1 MLVCFPYK
9 SNYSRP
15 SVSGALD
22 RLMHCVVKM
31 PYPMHLLIKSCHT
44 AFVMLKYILHSLF
57 SYSR

>member
-44 AFVMLKYILHSLF
+44 AFVMLKYILH
-57 SYSR
+57 